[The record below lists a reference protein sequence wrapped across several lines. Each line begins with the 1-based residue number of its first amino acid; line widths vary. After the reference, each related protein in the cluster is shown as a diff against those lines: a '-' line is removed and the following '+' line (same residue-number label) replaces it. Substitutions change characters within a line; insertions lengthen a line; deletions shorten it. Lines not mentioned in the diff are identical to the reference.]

1 MDNVSHFLRPLAAQ
15 STSCKRPCS
24 VLKHSRHIRGLS
36 DCENVWNVNDKLAVL
51 SDSRNAR
58 V

>member
-24 VLKHSRHIRGLS
+24 VLKRSRHIRGLT
-36 DCENVWNVNDKLAVL
+36 DCGNVRNVND
-51 SDSRNAR
+51 
-58 V
+58 